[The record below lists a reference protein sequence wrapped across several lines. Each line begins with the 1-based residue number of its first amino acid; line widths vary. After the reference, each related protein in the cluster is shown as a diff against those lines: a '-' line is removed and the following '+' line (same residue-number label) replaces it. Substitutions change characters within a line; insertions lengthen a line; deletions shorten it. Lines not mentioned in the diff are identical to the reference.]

1 MESGQATMI
10 LQALNQIAN
19 QLGQIKLALQGI
31 EKKLDKN
38 EKKSKGKLKARTI
51 GEEDD

>member
-1 MESGQATMI
+1 MDAQTSQTF
-10 LQALNQIAN
+10 IAVLKSIEN
-19 QLGQIKLALQGI
+19 QLGYIKLALQGI

-38 EKKSKGKLKARTI
+38 ENKPKRELKARII

>member
-1 MESGQATMI
+1 MDAQTSVTF
-10 LQALNQIAN
+10 IAVLKSIAD
-19 QLGQIKLALQGI
+19 QLAHIKLALQGI

-38 EKKSKGKLKARTI
+38 EKKPKGELKARTI